1 MSDERELIARFEEHR
16 PRMKAVAYRMLGS
29 FTDAEDAVQETW
41 IRLSRSDAT
50 VIDNLG
56 GWLTTVIGR
65 ICLDMLRVSKA
76 RSELAIGVQVLGP
89 MGNPD
94 EGLGPEEEAL
104 LADSLGLALLV
115 VLNVLTPAERLAFVL
130 HDMFKVS
137 FNDIGTVME
146 RSPGSAKMLASRAR
160 QRVRG
165 VDHPGMPSLDRQ
177 REVVRAFLNAARGG
191 SLVDLVGVLDP
202 DATLQVDTTPL
213 GPVSVRGARA
223 IAGRAVMFSDADNL
237 YRPAIVSGAMGI
249 VTIRDGAPVS
259 VMQFAI
265 EEDRVRAIT
274 IVLDPENVARLD
286 IRLLDA

>member
-1 MSDERELIARFEEHR
+1 MSDEHELIARFEEHR

-29 FTDAEDAVQETW
+29 FADAEDAVQETW

-76 RSELAIGVQVLGP
+76 RSELAIGVRDLGP

-137 FNDIGTVME
+137 FNEIGTVME

-165 VDHPGMPSLDRQ
+165 VDHPGMTSLDHQ
-177 REVVRAFLNAARGG
+177 REVVRAFLKAARGG

-213 GPVSVRGARA
+213 GPVSVHGASA

-265 EEDRVRAIT
+265 EGDRVRAIT
-274 IVLDPENVARLD
+274 IVLDPEKVARLD